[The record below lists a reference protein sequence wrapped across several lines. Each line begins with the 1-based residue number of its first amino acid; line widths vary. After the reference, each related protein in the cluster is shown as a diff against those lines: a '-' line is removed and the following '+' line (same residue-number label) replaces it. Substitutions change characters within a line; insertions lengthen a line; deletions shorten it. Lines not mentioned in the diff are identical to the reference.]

1 MSGRLKRRIVIA
13 AVVLG
18 VVGLGGTAL
27 ATSSSGGNP
36 FLNDVAHRLGIA
48 PAKLQSAVNGAITD
62 RLNQLVKQGTLTRA
76 QANAIEQRMKQ
87 HGGALPFAG
96 PFGGPFGGGAFHRH
110 FRGGPRP
117 AFGFGGPLGSLQ
129 TAATYLGVSPATL
142 VKDLRSGKTLA
153 AVAKANGKSVSG
165 LEAALLA
172 LAPRSISP
180 TAVYRRAPDQ
190 GAGAPLPEPCS
201 RAASTDFV
209 TEGFHFAVRRP
220 DAPRLGRRSRR
231 RHDERQERRSHRL
244 LGRPAG
250 RSRSPHRRRPGC
262 RRPTPASPGSRAGG
276 PRPTPSPRPRSA
288 RRLRAAPAR

>member
-76 QANAIEQRMKQ
+76 EANAIEQRMKQ
-87 HGGALPFAG
+87 HGGAMPFAG

-129 TAATYLGVSPATL
+129 AAATYLGVSPAAL
-142 VKDLRSGKTLA
+142 AKDLRSGKTLA

-172 LAPRSISP
+172 PIEKHLAA
-180 TAVYRRAPDQ
+180 AVSGGHMTKAQERRFLAM
-190 GAGAPLPEPCS
+190 LS
-201 RAASTDFV
+201 RGIDHFV
-209 TEGFHFAVRRP
+209 TEGFHF
-220 DAPRLGRRSRR
+220 GF
-231 RHDERQERRSHRL
+231 
-244 LGRPAG
+244 
-250 RSRSPHRRRPGC
+250 
-262 RRPTPASPGSRAGG
+262 GG
-276 PRPTPSPRPRSA
+276 PMHHGWDGDHDGGTMSGKS
-288 RRLRAAPAR
+288 AAPTAF